1 MTPSSVNY
9 SATQQSEESGEQT
22 TESCRG
28 GWFSRRA
35 GSGEVLGHFRPPLVD
50 AGGPR
55 PGKADPMLPTDGHS
69 ALPVSPR
76 LLLMSQGEG
85 FFLVNIWF
93 VTVRIYTLY
102 SSPHTHFISLD
113 FDLACKEAM
122 CKLPQ
127 ASKKRVFMRCWHF
140 DKLFIWCPKLTF
152 TDSHWLFPPLSIGLS
167 SLAVQLREPAY
178 VFNDRKE
185 FRYGKLRWVLFIEMP
200 RRQWLGK
207 AIKQGRFRSS
217 SVA

>member
-1 MTPSSVNY
+1 M
-9 SATQQSEESGEQT
+9 ESKLPNPAAEADFHV
-22 TESCRG
+22 EP
-28 GWFSRRA
+28 
-35 GSGEVLGHFRPPLVD
+35 VLVRCWVTLGPPLVD

-127 ASKKRVFMRCWHF
+127 ASKKRVFMRC
-140 DKLFIWCPKLTF
+140 
-152 TDSHWLFPPLSIGLS
+152 
-167 SLAVQLREPAY
+167 
-178 VFNDRKE
+178 
-185 FRYGKLRWVLFIEMP
+185 
-200 RRQWLGK
+200 
-207 AIKQGRFRSS
+207 
-217 SVA
+217 